1 MILDTDVNLV
11 GLHPAMA
18 LIALCVDSAFHEHGH
33 EARVSNGGAVRKS
46 DRPGRKTR
54 SLHPL
59 GCALDFGLAHVPRVE
74 WDGIANLVKERVRA
88 VMVDVVYEP
97 DAAGGGHLHVEL
109 DP

>member
-1 MILDTDVNLV
+1 MILDQDVNLV

-18 LIALCVDSAFHEHGH
+18 MIALCVESAFREHGY

-46 DRPGRKTR
+46 DRPGRTMK

-59 GCALDFGLAHVPRVE
+59 GCALDFGLAHVPRE
-74 WDGIANLVKERVRA
+74 TWGEIADGIWKRVKA
-88 VMVDVVYEP
+88 GTVDVVFEP
-97 DAAGGGHLHVEL
+97 KAAGGAHVHVEL